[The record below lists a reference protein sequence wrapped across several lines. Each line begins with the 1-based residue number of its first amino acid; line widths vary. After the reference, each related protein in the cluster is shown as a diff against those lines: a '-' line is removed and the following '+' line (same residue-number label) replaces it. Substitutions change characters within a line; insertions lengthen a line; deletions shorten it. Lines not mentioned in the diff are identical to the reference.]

1 MNQVRFLLIVV
12 ILFCAANA
20 SAQRNRNKANVAP
33 VDLRK
38 IDTLL
43 QPIPNKRSLFHLY
56 IDDQLVLVDKLDG
69 RYDGEVSNYRGPMI
83 DGVITNDILRRAKS
97 LSAFIENQK
106 FNADEGVDHNTK
118 VRYLRKVEFNL
129 KDFYSDM
136 YDGSVEINLYKNMF
150 EILEGI
156 IIANKE
162 GKLKEYAES
171 NADMGLYVNRSL
183 IEDKP
188 ELMNILINAM
198 CNKYPALMEDK
209 LYEIAQYDGACNVM
223 ANIAKR
229 DIGRVYS
236 AATSTNFEHNIVAK
250 CQDPLVKGIYELS
263 TKTPNEFKTRALVFL
278 NDYVKGKR
286 TINDIQN
293 IISND
298 ENYYKSLVQLRQDES
313 ISDKNKIN
321 KDLRFEAYKYVR
333 TINDLHDV
341 DDLSV
346 RFKALENFTAQEL
359 YYMPILCS
367 DEMYTSSFT
376 KGIFRLIKEK
386 MQVSGDQYLASLKE
400 DRFRTFIRICANYNT
415 LDTFLATMPA
425 QQGIDLMDKFVS
437 NLGAN
442 NPIDLEGSTDVAD
455 AIGSINN
462 MSIIDNLQ
470 DKVREEYESNY
481 LKSNKEGLSVYF
493 ILYTLLNS
501 KYENYDDSTFDAIL
515 TSKLRMQPINKMPF
529 ARMVSEGSNA
539 VYEQMFFYG
548 DKDGQDSYNNFK
560 GFVNKFTNLKLDE
573 SNKYWTKISA
583 IDSKVPFEIY
593 ANKPLKEP
601 EDEEAQKQLNEHLI
615 ANNINPS
622 IIVHRGHSYH
632 LPTTLSYLTNDNKVI
647 ILGSCGGYQNLSTI
661 LGRSEDAQIVS
672 TKQVGTMHVTDPILR
687 EVHASVMNGQEI
699 NWTTIWNKLDK
710 EMTSVTARDFF
721 NDYVP
726 PHKNLGAL
734 FLKAYKTLSNTT
746 L

>member
-1 MNQVRFLLIVV
+1 MKKVRFLIIACLVLSAITV
-12 ILFCAANA
+12 
-20 SAQRNRNKANVAP
+20 SAQRNKNKATVAQP
-33 VDLRK
+33 DLRK

-56 IDDQLVLVDKLDG
+56 IDDQLVVVDKLDG
-69 RYDGEVSNYRGPMI
+69 RYDGEVSNYRGAVV
-83 DGVITNDILRRAKS
+83 DGIITNDILRRAKS

-106 FNADEGVDHNTK
+106 FSTDEGVDHNTK
-118 VRYLRKVEFNL
+118 VRYLRKVEFDL
-129 KDFYSDM
+129 KDFYNDM
-136 YDGSVEINLYKNMF
+136 YDGNIEIGLYKNMF

-156 IIANKE
+156 IVANKE
-162 GKLKEYAES
+162 GKLKEYAEA

-229 DIGRVYS
+229 DVGRVYS

-250 CQDPLVKGIYELS
+250 CQDPLVKGIYDLS

-278 NDYVKGKR
+278 SDYVNGKR
-286 TINDIQN
+286 TIAEIQN

-313 ISDKNKIN
+313 ITDKKKIN

-333 TINDLHDV
+333 IINELHDENN
-341 DDLSV
+341 LAI
-346 RFKALENFTAQEL
+346 RFKALDNFTAQEL
-359 YYMPILCS
+359 YYMPIFCS

-376 KGIFRLIKEK
+376 KGIFKFIKER
-386 MQVSGDQYLASLKE
+386 MQTTGDQFLQSVKE
-400 DRFRTFIRICANYNT
+400 DKFRTFIRICANYNT
-415 LDTFLATMPA
+415 LDTFLSTMPA
-425 QQGIDLMDKFVS
+425 EKGTDLMDRFVS
-437 NLGAN
+437 NLGAT

-462 MSIIDNLQ
+462 KSLIDNLQ
-470 DKVREEYESNY
+470 ERVREEYESNY

-501 KYENYDDSTFDAIL
+501 KYENFDDSTFDAIL
-515 TSKLRMQPINKMPF
+515 TSKLKMRPINKMPF
-529 ARMVSEGSNA
+529 ASMVSEGSNS

-548 DKDGQDSYNNFK
+548 DKDGQDSYDYFK
-560 GFVNKFTNLKLDE
+560 GYINKIPNLKLDE
-573 SNKYWTKISA
+573 SNKYWTKITA
-583 IDSKVPFEIY
+583 IGSKVPFEIY

-601 EDEEAQKQLNEHLI
+601 EDEEAQKALNEHLI

-632 LPTTLSYLTNDNKVI
+632 LPTTLSYLTAENKVI

-672 TKQVGTMHVTDPILR
+672 TKQVGTKTVTDPILR
-687 EVHASVMNGQEI
+687 EVHSALMNGQEI

-710 EMTSVTARDFF
+710 EMTSVAAKDYF

-734 FLKAYKTLSNTT
+734 FLKAYKTLSSTN

>member
-1 MNQVRFLLIVV
+1 MKKVRFLIIACLVLSAIT
-12 ILFCAANA
+12 A
-20 SAQRNRNKANVAP
+20 SAQRNKNKATVAQP
-33 VDLRK
+33 DLRK

-56 IDDQLVLVDKLDG
+56 IDDQLVVVDKLDG
-69 RYDGEVSNYRGPMI
+69 RYDGEVSNYRGNI
-83 DGVITNDILRRAKS
+83 VDGIITNDILRRAKS

-106 FNADEGVDHNTK
+106 FSTDEGVDHNTK

-129 KDFYSDM
+129 KDFYNDM
-136 YDGSVEINLYKNMF
+136 YDGNIEISLYKNMF
-150 EILEGI
+150 ETLEGI
-156 IIANKE
+156 IIANKD
-162 GKLKEYAES
+162 GKLKEYVEA

-188 ELMNILINAM
+188 ELMNIVINVM

-223 ANIAKR
+223 ASIAKR
-229 DIGRVYS
+229 DVGRVYS

-250 CQDPLVKGIYELS
+250 CQDPLVKGIYDLS

-278 NDYVKGKR
+278 SDYVNGKR
-286 TINDIQN
+286 TVAEIQN

-313 ISDKNKIN
+313 ITDKKKIN

-333 TINDLHDV
+333 IINDLHDEN
-341 DDLSV
+341 DLSV
-346 RFKALENFTAQEL
+346 RFKALDNFTAQEL
-359 YYMPILCS
+359 YYMPIFCS

-376 KGIFRLIKEK
+376 KGIFRLIKDR
-386 MQVSGDQYLASLKE
+386 MQTTGDQFLQSVKE
-400 DRFRTFIRICANYNT
+400 DKFRTFIRICANYNT
-415 LDTFLATMPA
+415 LDTFLSTMPA
-425 QQGIDLMDKFVS
+425 NKGTEVMDKFVS
-437 NLGAN
+437 NLGN
-442 NPIDLEGSTDVAD
+442 TNPIDLEGSTDVAD

-462 MSIIDNLQ
+462 KALIDNLQ
-470 DKVREEYESNY
+470 DRVREEYESNY

-501 KYENYDDSTFDAIL
+501 KYDNFDDSTFDAIL
-515 TSKLRMQPINKMPF
+515 TSKLKMQPINKMPF
-529 ARMVSEGSNA
+529 ARMVSEGSNS

-560 GFVNKFTNLKLDE
+560 GFVNKFPNLKLDE

-583 IDSKVPFEIY
+583 VGSKIPFEIY

-601 EDEEAQKQLNEHLI
+601 EDEEAQKALSEHLI

-632 LPTTLSYLTNDNKVI
+632 LPTTLSYLTADNKVI

-734 FLKAYKTLSNTT
+734 FLKAYKNLNNTS